1 MSGKGGLEDVIVAS
15 STICNLNEKTN
26 ILEIRGYDLLDLA
39 KHSNFEEVCYLLWY
53 ARLPSASELTE
64 FTQTL
69 ADHRQIPRGMIELIK
84 LLPRTSMMDVLRT
97 WISALAAY
105 DPEPENTSLE
115 AVFRRITRITAV
127 MPTVVATA
135 YRLSHGQEPVQPD
148 PHLNHAQNFLRMI
161 LGREVNATLSRAFE
175 MSLVL
180 YSEHELNASTFSAR
194 VITST
199 LSDVYSAITA
209 AIGTLK
215 GPLHGGAN
223 EEAMKL
229 LLAIESPENAEK
241 FVKSLFAEKKRIMG
255 FGHRIYKLGDPRAKL
270 MKQISEEVA
279 RETSQRKWHEICE
292 QVEEVVAT
300 EKRLFP
306 NLDFYSAPTY
316 YCLGIPVELYTPIFA
331 SSRVAGWSAHI
342 LEQLKSNRL
351 IRPRTTYAGP
361 SALKYIPLSE
371 RG

>member
-1 MSGKGGLEDVIVAS
+1 
-15 STICNLNEKTN
+15 
-26 ILEIRGYDLLDLA
+26 
-39 KHSNFEEVCYLLWY
+39 
-53 ARLPSASELTE
+53 
-64 FTQTL
+64 
-69 ADHRQIPRGMIELIK
+69 
-84 LLPRTSMMDVLRT
+84 
-97 WISALAAY
+97 
-105 DPEPENTSLE
+105 
-115 AVFRRITRITAV
+115 
-127 MPTVVATA
+127 
-135 YRLSHGQEPVQPD
+135 
-148 PHLNHAQNFLRMI
+148 
-161 LGREVNATLSRAFE
+161 
-175 MSLVL
+175 
-180 YSEHELNASTFSAR
+180 
-194 VITST
+194 
-199 LSDVYSAITA
+199 
-209 AIGTLK
+209 
-215 GPLHGGAN
+215 
-223 EEAMKL
+223 
-229 LLAIESPENAEK
+229 
-241 FVKSLFAEKKRIMG
+241 
-255 FGHRIYKLGDPRAKL
+255 